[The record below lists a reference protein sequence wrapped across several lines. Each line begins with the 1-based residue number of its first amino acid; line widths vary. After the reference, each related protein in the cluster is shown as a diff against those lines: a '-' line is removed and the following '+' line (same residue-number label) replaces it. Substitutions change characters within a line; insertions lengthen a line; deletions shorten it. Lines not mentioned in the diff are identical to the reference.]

1 MQEHSSGGRDDLY
14 QKVIRFLDF
23 SSQYIDIAEEIA
35 RQVSETGLAAQ
46 RSPRL
51 SARQQLSLA
60 VRACIRHTYTAYDD
74 VLIENSIEQTD
85 LGMGGEYGAQHDNT
99 VDAVTDFIQR
109 HRR

>member
-1 MQEHSSGGRDDLY
+1 MHDQGCSDRDDVY
-14 QKVIRFLDF
+14 QSVIRFLDF
-23 SSQYIDIAEEIA
+23 SPQNIDIAREIA
-35 RQVSETGLAAQ
+35 RNVSESGLSAQ

-74 VLIENSIEQTD
+74 VLIENSIEQAD
-85 LGMGGEYGAQHDNT
+85 LGMGGEYGAQHDDT
-99 VDAVTDFIQR
+99 VDAVTEFIER